1 MTKRFFIL
9 VLSLFI
15 GLSTFAQEISDSK
28 RKDIISDIQIQ
39 INTMSGF
46 SAENLEM
53 IPVYSSQ
60 ISNANMI
67 IEKYKKYNS
76 DNQIYR
82 KLYELSSLVKQNQE
96 MIDFLTPRLGDWFYK
111 KAIASIAKDDKKKA
125 YELLNKALDFE
136 PNNVLINYELAKIS
150 LDSGDI
156 SSTTKRLSLILEKMN
171 PDEMERELCNKLL
184 TYTYDRNL
192 AKALSLINQGKFAYA
207 NDILVS
213 LEDYCKNDKI
223 NICNNSV
230 VSSML
235 ASCHKGIY
243 NDHIKVTQKA
253 MNMGKTDVAG
263 DFVQNTY
270 DYFQRN
276 RENIKDTSTFN
287 SIVMDIVKTYI
298 NDAKKLSSAKDY
310 QNQLEK
316 IEKAKSLAML
326 IGGEFE
332 ANALRDMAQIQGG
345 RTPADMKLD
354 SIEALAPNESIAEKF
369 PQYIKDSVSTP
380 EEDSQKIKEIEKDYI
395 ISSENKLPQK
405 SLAVE
410 QTKTKSLKK
419 EIEDKFFESRTF
431 MRVSNF
437 EAALEVLEKANRLAK
452 IDLEKEEVEKMYTS
466 AIREITARRMSK
478 AEYYIFEGDVTKSD
492 SLVNITNDLITAY
505 KMEKDPEIIRIM
517 DSYLRAIDKKV
528 CQKKQDE
535 IDVFAYNIIDC
546 IRKNDFY
553 RADDLIVK
561 AMMVKGSY
569 ECRLDKHRI
578 RQLKVQIEKPIE
590 YLELKESCL
599 NALEVKDTLK
609 FIKEYAALEEFYT
622 NYQLNEL
629 SVVHI
634 DLKTILINF
643 NNDDLIIKSIEELV
657 KYRLYFGSLSALEAL
672 KDMGY
677 KRKHTKKVQK
687 KIGKM
692 MSLDVVKRQDKIIES
707 NRVNDKYRGDKWFK
721 YFYKSYRKNLIKWQK
736 AN

>member
-67 IEKYKKYNS
+67 SEKYKKYNS

-111 KAIASIAKDDKKKA
+111 KAIASIAKDEKKKA

-192 AKALSLINQGKFAYA
+192 ARALSLINQGKFAYA

-213 LEDYCKNDKI
+213 LEDYCKKDKI

-243 NDHIKVTQKA
+243 NDHIKVTQRA
-253 MNMGKTDVAG
+253 VNMGKTDVAG

-298 NDAKKLSSAKDY
+298 NDAKKLSSARDY

-345 RTPADMKLD
+345 RTPVDMKLD

-380 EEDSQKIKEIEKDYI
+380 EEDSQKIKAIEKDYI
-395 ISSENKLPQK
+395 TSSENKLPQK

-590 YLELKESCL
+590 YLELKESCFK
-599 NALEVKDTLK
+599 ALEVKDTLK

-643 NNDDLIIKSIEELV
+643 NNDNLIVKSIEELV

-677 KRKHTKKVQK
+677 KRKHTKKVQE

-692 MSLDVVKRQDKIIES
+692 MSLDVVKRQDKINES
-707 NRVNDKYRGDKWFK
+707 NRVNDKYKEDKWFK

>member
-1 MTKRFFIL
+1 MSSKAWILENLKNPLVWSFIGLENTIICIFVVYFIRGLPNFFTNSNSIFYFTMTKRFFIL

-28 RKDIISDIQIQ
+28 RKEIISEIQSQ

-60 ISNANMI
+60 ISNANEL
-67 IEKYKKYNS
+67 IEKYKKYNG

-82 KLYELSSLVKQNQE
+82 KSYELSSLIKQNQE
-96 MIDFLTPRLGDWFYK
+96 MIDFLIPRLGDWFYK
-111 KAIASIAKDDKKKA
+111 KAIASLAKDDKKKA

-213 LEDYCKNDKI
+213 LEDYCKKDKI

-253 MNMGKTDVAG
+253 VNMGKTDVAG

-345 RTPADMKLD
+345 RTPVDMKLD

-478 AEYYIFEGDVTKSD
+478 AEYYIFEGDVVKSD
-492 SLVNITNDLITAY
+492 SLVNKTNDLITAY
-505 KMEKDPEIIRIM
+505 KMDKDPEIIRIM

-553 RADDLIVK
+553 KADDLIVK

-599 NALEVKDTLK
+599 KALEVKDTLK

-634 DLKTILINF
+634 DLK
-643 NNDDLIIKSIEELV
+643 
-657 KYRLYFGSLSALEAL
+657 
-672 KDMGY
+672 
-677 KRKHTKKVQK
+677 
-687 KIGKM
+687 
-692 MSLDVVKRQDKIIES
+692 
-707 NRVNDKYRGDKWFK
+707 
-721 YFYKSYRKNLIKWQK
+721 
-736 AN
+736 